1 MVFHHLQLGR
11 YRVCY
16 TDKLLPNFDLTD
28 MISIYTKDFSWEKWP
43 KFKSF
48 RIKQI
53 PNCQFHIFNFQKVA
67 KNIERFCF
75 LSTFTPDKIFD
86 SKIWLNYF
94 LDDYHFGYITKSSK
108 ESLVKYVQ
116 SKLVQQVWSKH
127 VYWEM
132 MYVYRHWTHTK
143 IEGRV
148 CTSGA
153 MNWTQDFYRDCP
165 IWGARTCDNRIIC

>member
-1 MVFHHLQLGR
+1 VFAIL
-11 YRVCY
+11 
-16 TDKLLPNFDLTD
+16 TNFDLTD

-108 ESLVKYVQ
+108 ESLVRYVQ

-132 MYVYRHWTHTK
+132 MYMSIVIGPTPKLREEYAHL
-143 IEGRV
+143 G
-148 CTSGA
+148 
-153 MNWTQDFYRDCP
+153 Q
-165 IWGARTCDNRIIC
+165 